1 MHGSS
6 FIERLDDDEFDRV
19 IAQHDLAEDEARRA
33 ACDAHLSDLYA
44 AYGEPLKSLSRPSF
58 ARIMAAKHPTPL
70 PSEYVRSI
78 LV

>member
-1 MHGSS
+1 LQGRAHFYENGDAGVMARAGG
-6 FIERLDDDEFDRV
+6 IRLP
-19 IAQHDLAEDEARRA
+19 HARQQFYRTA
-33 ACDAHLSDLYA
+33 RYA